1 MSSFYLNA
9 KQYGDNILYIGIKN
23 GKKIRTKVP
32 YSPSLYVPTS
42 EDTPYKTIYGEPLKK
57 IKPGSIK
64 KCKEFIS
71 QYSQVNN
78 FSIYGN
84 TKYEYCLISDLFPE
98 DIEWEFSQI
107 RIAIVDIEVNSD
119 PDTGGFASTE
129 DPHQPIISIAVKFY
143 GEEKSYIFGY
153 YDFNAPDNVHYI
165 KCKDEYTLIK
175 KFIDLWSLNYP
186 DAVSGWNT
194 AGFDI
199 PYMINRFNR
208 IVGVQETKKLSPWGI
223 IHEKSTRKFNEKFG
237 RYDEEKTYSI
247 IGVSSLDYIDLY
259 KKYQPGGLSQE
270 SYKLDS
276 IAEVEIGEN
285 KIDYE
290 GSLHKLYEDDKQ
302 KFYEYNLKDVEL
314 VENIDRKCK
323 LFELGLT
330 LAYNSKTNFDD
341 IFQQTK
347 MWDSLVYDYLKKKNI
362 QIPQNVIGEDQ
373 QYEGAY
379 VKPTKPGMHKWL
391 VTLDAT
397 SLYPSII
404 MGKNVSPETLVDP
417 KDYNEDMKDILSQPI
432 SVDNLLEK
440 KIRLDKLKEN
450 NITLTP
456 NGQFFRTDRKG
467 FLPEMVE
474 KMFKARQDYKKKM
487 ISSQKEYELIET
499 NLKTDKDNLELIKE
513 KSRLNFEISK
523 YNNLQNAMKLCLNSL
538 YGCLGTK
545 FFRFFD
551 VRQAEAITMEGQLSN
566 RWVANKIN
574 AYLNE
579 ILKTNEDYIIGGDTD
594 SLFLSLNGL
603 VDHVCPVGTPPDKI
617 VDFLLKAAT
626 NKIQPEVDKFCDELS
641 SYVNSY
647 DNKLKYKLEKICSTS
662 IFTKKKRYA
671 LNVYSNEGVIYSEPK
686 IKVTGLQIVQSTTP
700 ILVKHALRECLK
712 MILDEDKEK
721 FQTFVSDFRKTFDG
735 FKIEQIAFPK
745 GVNGLNKYYDS
756 SMIYKKGTPIHVRAS
771 IMYNK
776 LLDDMKLNSIYE
788 YIKNGDKIK
797 YCYLKVPNKIK
808 ENVIAFPEKL
818 PKEFDLLDYIDYNM
832 MFEKVFLEPLK
843 PLTEIVGWDLEK
855 NNSIEDFFN

>member
-32 YSPSLYVPTS
+32 YSPSLYVPTTEKS
-42 EDTPYKTIYGEPLKK
+42 PYKTIYGEYLQKR
-57 IKPGSIK
+57 KPGSIK
-64 KCKEFIS
+64 KCKEFIA
-71 QYSQVNN
+71 QYSQVDN

-84 TKYEYCLISDLFPE
+84 TKYEYCFISDLFPD
-98 DIEWEFSQI
+98 DIEWDFSKI

-119 PDTGGFASTE
+119 PERGGFASAD
-129 DPHQPIISIAVKFY
+129 DPHQPIISIALKFY
-143 GEEKSYIFGY
+143 GEEKYYLFGY
-153 YDFNAPDNVHYI
+153 HDFKSPDNVYYI

-175 KFIDLWSLNYP
+175 KFIDVWSMDYP
-186 DAVSGWNT
+186 NAVSGWNT

-199 PYMINRFNR
+199 PYIVNRFNK
-208 IVGVQETKKLSPWGI
+208 IVGVQETKKLSPWGFI
-223 IHEKSTRKFNEKFG
+223 QEKSTRKFNEKFG
-237 RYDEEKTYSI
+237 RYDEDKTYTI
-247 IGVSSLDYIDLY
+247 VGVSSLDYIDLY
-259 KKYQPGGLSQE
+259 KKYQPGGSSQE
-270 SYKLDS
+270 SYKLDY

-285 KIDYE
+285 KIEFE
-290 GSLHKLYEDDKQ
+290 GSLHKLYEEDKQ

-314 VENIDRKCK
+314 VESLDHKCK

-347 MWDSLVYDYLKKKNI
+347 MWDALVYDYLKKKNI

-373 QYEGAY
+373 QYEGAF
-379 VKPTKPGMHKWL
+379 VKPTKPGMHKWI

-417 KDYNEDMKDILSQPI
+417 KDYTDDMKNILSQPI

-440 KIRLDKLKEN
+440 KIQLDKLKEN
-450 NITLTP
+450 NVTLTP

-474 KMFKARQDYKKKM
+474 KMFKARQEYKKKM
-487 ISSQKEYELIET
+487 ISAQQEYEVIEAK
-499 NLKTDKDNLELIKE
+499 LKTDKTDPNLILEKE
-513 KSRLNFEISK
+513 RLSFEISRF
-523 YNNLQNAMKLCLNSL
+523 NNLQNAMKLCLNSL

-574 AYLNE
+574 AYLNN
-579 ILKTNEDYIIGGDTD
+579 ILKTDEDYIIGGDTD

-603 VDHVCPVGTPPDKI
+603 VNNVCPEGTPPNKI
-617 VDFLLKAAT
+617 VDFLLKSAT
-626 NKIQPEVDKFCDELS
+626 NKIQPEIDKFCDELS
-641 SYVNSY
+641 DYVNSY

-662 IFTKKKRYA
+662 IFTRKKRYA

-700 ILVKHALRECLK
+700 ALVRVALKDCLK
-712 MILDEDKEK
+712 MILDEDKVK
-721 FQTFVSDFRKTFDG
+721 FQSFVVDFKNKFNQ
-735 FKIEQIAFPK
+735 FKIEQISFSK
-745 GVNGLNKYYDS
+745 GVNGINKYHDS

-776 LLDDMKLNSIYE
+776 FLDDSKLNSTYE
-788 YIKNGDKIK
+788 YIKDGDKIK
-797 YCYLKVPNKIK
+797 YCYLRVPNPIR

-818 PKEFDLLDYIDYNM
+818 PKEFDLLGYVDYNM

-843 PLTEIVGWDLEK
+843 PLTEIVGWDTEK
-855 NNSIEDFFN
+855 RNTIEDFF